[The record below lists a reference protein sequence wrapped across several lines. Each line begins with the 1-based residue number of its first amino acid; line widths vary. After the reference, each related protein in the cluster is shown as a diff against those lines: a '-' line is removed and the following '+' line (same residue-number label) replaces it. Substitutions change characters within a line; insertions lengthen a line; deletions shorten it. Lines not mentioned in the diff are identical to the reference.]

1 MKKFIKFL
9 TMFTLGLLVV
19 FAPFGVKS
27 NNKGNCASAG
37 SSPLIANVTLTA
49 NDETRGG
56 VDCEIVLNK
65 DLDVPASAI
74 KFEYRT
80 IESDEELYEKFKKSY
95 KELTSQAKIGKIV
108 YIKLSC
114 PDYPEVDTYLQT
126 ARVKLRVYMPT
137 FLLNKGTYFV
147 DFAYSP
153 DSSVQKFL
161 NDDVTIEDKNFVV
174 YEMNMSK
181 DGCYVALVYDNSSVI
196 VIICIVAFLI
206 ILAFC
211 IYLKI
216 RKMHKEDPEYYEA
229 LKSEKAQKKA
239 MRKGVSV
246 EQNKSAKSNTQTAS
260 SGNKTITVNK
270 KASANS
276 NASADNSNKK
286 NKPTPK
292 QVKRRY

>member
-9 TMFTLGLLVV
+9 TMFTLGMLVV
-19 FAPFGVKS
+19 FAPLGVKS
-27 NNKGNCASAG
+27 NNKENRASADT
-37 SSPLIANVTLTA
+37 SPLVANVTLTA
-49 NDETRGG
+49 NDETRGD
-56 VDCEIVLNK
+56 VDCEIILNK

-80 IESDEELYEKFKKSY
+80 IESDEEIYTKFKKSY

-126 ARVKLRVYMPT
+126 AKVKLRVYMPT

-181 DGCYVALVYDNSSVI
+181 EGCYVALVYDGSATI
-196 VIICIVAFLI
+196 VVICIVAFLI

-229 LKSEKAQKKA
+229 LKREKAQKKA
-239 MRKGVSV
+239 MRKGVSA
-246 EQNKSAKSNTQTAS
+246 EQNKLTKSNPQTTAN
-260 SGNKTITVNK
+260 GNKATTNK
-270 KASANS
+270 KATANS
-276 NASADNSNKK
+276 NASTDNSNKK

-292 QVKRRY
+292 QVKRKY